1 MTCIVGLVR
10 DGKVYMGGDAAI
22 SSSDSWLQ
30 PQSMRP
36 KIWNTRYMI
45 IGVGGKQRI
54 AQLIQQFPA
63 PAYTR
68 PASMDGFDYLLY
80 EYIPHL
86 IEYLDAA
93 RVIKTNDEDG
103 MVCMDATVLIGLRGR
118 LFKIDSGFAITEY
131 PDYAAI
137 GANAEVA
144 LGALYSSGRQ
154 DKLHPP
160 GRIGEALDAVLHH
173 CASVREPFT
182 ILEI

>member
-1 MTCIVGLVR
+1 LTCIVGLVHE
-10 DGKVYMGGDAAI
+10 GKVYMGADSAI
-22 SSSDSWLQ
+22 NSADSWLQ

-36 KIWNTRYMI
+36 KIWVAGYMLV
-45 IGVGGKQRI
+45 GVGGKQRI
-54 AQLIQQFPA
+54 SQLIQQFEA
-63 PAYTR
+63 PAYSH
-68 PASMDGFDYLLY
+68 PAFEDVFDYLLD
-80 EYIPHL
+80 EYVPHL

-103 MVCMDATVLIGLRGR
+103 MICMDATILIGLLGR
-118 LFKIDSGFAITEY
+118 LFKIDSSFAITEY

-144 LGALYSSGRQ
+144 LGSLYQSSRH
-154 DKLHPP
+154 DILHPA
-160 GRIGEALDAVLHH
+160 GRIGNALDAVLHH